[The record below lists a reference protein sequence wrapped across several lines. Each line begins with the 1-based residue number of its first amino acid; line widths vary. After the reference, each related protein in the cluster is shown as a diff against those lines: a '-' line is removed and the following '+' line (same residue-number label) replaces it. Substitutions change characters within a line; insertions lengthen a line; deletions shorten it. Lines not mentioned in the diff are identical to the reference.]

1 MSQDRDIK
9 KAVAIEL
16 TGDQALVLFEWIR
29 RFNEGDAKDLED
41 QAEERVLW
49 DIAAMLEK
57 ELVEPLAQDY
67 DRLLAEARAAIAAD
81 LRCWEC
87 GVAAT
92 RRWVGPPDCGGIVAC
107 DGCSADHEH
116 WRDLPHAAAV
126 RAAMETT

>member
-57 ELVEPLAQDY
+57 ELVEPVAQDY
-67 DRLLAEARAAIAAD
+67 DRLLAEARAA
-81 LRCWEC
+81 
-87 GVAAT
+87 V
-92 RRWVGPPDCGGIVAC
+92 
-107 DGCSADHEH
+107 
-116 WRDLPHAAAV
+116 RDRL
-126 RAAMETT
+126 E

>member
-29 RFNEGDAKDLED
+29 RFNEGDAKDLEA

-67 DRLLAEARAAIAAD
+67 DRLLAEARAA
-81 LRCWEC
+81 
-87 GVAAT
+87 V
-92 RRWVGPPDCGGIVAC
+92 
-107 DGCSADHEH
+107 
-116 WRDLPHAAAV
+116 RDPL
-126 RAAMETT
+126 E

>member
-67 DRLLAEARAAIAAD
+67 DRLLAEARAA
-81 LRCWEC
+81 
-87 GVAAT
+87 V
-92 RRWVGPPDCGGIVAC
+92 
-107 DGCSADHEH
+107 
-116 WRDLPHAAAV
+116 RDRLD
-126 RAAMETT
+126 